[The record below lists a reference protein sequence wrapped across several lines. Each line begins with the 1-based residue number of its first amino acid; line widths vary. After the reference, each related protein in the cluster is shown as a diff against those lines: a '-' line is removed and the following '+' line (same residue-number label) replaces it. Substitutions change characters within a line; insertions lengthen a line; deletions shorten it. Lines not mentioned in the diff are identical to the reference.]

1 MLARSLL
8 IFGNRRHFKENSKK
22 IARIVTKVVTNGAKW
37 CILTSHQIEQIE
49 KICSE
54 GEDARMLIGS
64 YEHTFDAKG
73 RVFIPSKWRDSI
85 GDMTVVTLG
94 LLDSKNDRCIYGM
107 SAPEWDTFSDKLS
120 KLPITDLGGQAVRRS
135 LYASAAACEVDKQ
148 GRILI
153 PAQLRELAGLVK
165 DVTLIGVGD
174 RVEIWDPEA
183 YLHYSTMKDEG
194 YEEALAHLAQIGI

>member
-1 MLARSLL
+1 
-8 IFGNRRHFKENSKK
+8 
-22 IARIVTKVVTNGAKW
+22 
-37 CILTSHQIEQIE
+37 
-49 KICSE
+49 
-54 GEDARMLIGS
+54 MLIGS

-85 GDMTVVTLG
+85 GDMMVVTLG
-94 LLDSKNDRCIYGM
+94 LLDSKSDRCIYGM
-107 SAPEWDTFSDKLS
+107 SAPEWDAFSDKLS

-183 YLHYSTMKDEG
+183 YLHYSAMKDEG
-194 YEEALAHLAQIGI
+194 YEETLAHLAQIGI

>member
-1 MLARSLL
+1 
-8 IFGNRRHFKENSKK
+8 
-22 IARIVTKVVTNGAKW
+22 
-37 CILTSHQIEQIE
+37 
-49 KICSE
+49 
-54 GEDARMLIGS
+54 MLIGS

-73 RVFIPSKWRDSI
+73 RVFIPSKWRDNI
-85 GDMTVVTLG
+85 GDMMVVTLG
-94 LLDSKNDRCIYGM
+94 LLDSKSDRCIYGM
-107 SAPEWDTFSDKLS
+107 SAPEWDVFSDKLS

-153 PAQLRELAGLVK
+153 PAQLREQAGLVK

-183 YLHYSTMKDEG
+183 YLNYSTMKDKG
-194 YEEALAHLAQIGI
+194 YEETLAHLAQIGI